1 LKIFPFGLS
10 LSKSSE
16 TLQQAQGERS
26 LHSRLNW
33 PSWAGWLIVFAAF
46 LMGIGTDAIG
56 SASNTV
62 NILAPP
68 LLLLMLWNVA
78 VYVFIAVNAVSKSRH
93 FKLPKLEQTEAIAL
107 ARGTTV
113 MHWAAAALALGALL
127 AMYWRGLVF
136 DYQALWQSTFL
147 SASSAHTL
155 ISTVLSPAAWLGSFF
170 GGLALPDLVSFEQLR
185 APAMNAGHVG
195 ENAGR
200 WIHWYAITV
209 FLVVLLPRCLLAL
222 WANRQATALQSALAA
237 KIASSAAV
245 QISTTNNPSAI
256 APTSYSS
263 VQTITLSL
271 VAHTNVGKTTLART
285 LLGRDIG
292 EVRDAEHVTHTAEKH
307 VLIEALHGQVLER
320 LELWDTPGFGDSE
333 LLAKRM
339 SQSGNPIGWFMSEV
353 WDRLQNRAFWY
364 SQRAVRHI
372 LDESD
377 VVLYLISASENPADV
392 AYLDA
397 ELKVLDLIGKPVVV
411 LLNQVG
417 ELKTPG
423 FVGAELQRWKVRVSQ
438 AKCVKDVLL
447 LDAFTRCWVQEGRL
461 LETVAQSLPNPL
473 SNRQAAFARLNTAWQ
488 QRNQLRFQASMSL
501 LAQRLYRAAGDK
513 EMISAAGWSSKLKEA
528 GVALGKAMGLSDGD
542 NTPKALAMKALSKRL
557 DTDILSN
564 MDALIALHYL
574 DGHASGA
581 VLNRLA
587 GHYAVQAPKSEGKA
601 ALWGGVVTGALMGLK
616 ADILSG
622 GLTLG
627 GGMLAGG
634 VLGAL
639 GGAGLARS
647 YNYVKGLDIATL
659 AWTPD
664 VLDDLTRSAL
674 LGYLAV
680 AHFGRGRGEWTEVQ
694 PPAFWV
700 ERIEAAL
707 APQWDKLHAVW
718 HKTSVSMTD
727 TKPADFQA
735 ELQTILLQ
743 TSQAVLESLYP
754 DTGPSQ

>member
-1 LKIFPFGLS
+1 MTFWQSALKF
-10 LSKSSE
+10 
-16 TLQQAQGERS
+16 
-26 LHSRLNW
+26 
-33 PSWAGWLIVFAAF
+33 PSWAGWLVVVGAF
-46 LMGIGTDAIG
+46 LLGIATDAVG
-56 SASNTV
+56 STSHTV

-68 LLLLMLWNVA
+68 LLLLMLWNAA
-78 VYVFIAVNAVSKSRH
+78 VYALITVNALSKSRH
-93 FKLPKLEQTEAIAL
+93 FKLPKLEQTEVIAL

-113 MHWAAAALALGALL
+113 MHGAAAALALGALL

-136 DYQALWQSTFL
+136 DYQAQWQSTFL
-147 SASSAHTL
+147 SAAFAHQL
-155 ISTVLSPAAWLGSFF
+155 VSVVLTPAAWI
-170 GGLALPDLVSFEQLR
+170 GGFLQMAPLPNLAHFEQLR
-185 APAMNAGHVG
+185 APVGG
-195 ENAGR
+195 ENAA
-200 WIHWYAITV
+200 WWLHWYGITV

-222 WANRQATALQSALAA
+222 WSQRQAQKLLTAENALAA
-237 KIASSAAV
+237 SNVTAKASPAAHASAV
-245 QISTTNNPSAI
+245 DPSNY
-256 APTSYSS
+256 TS
-263 VQTITLSL
+263 VQTIALSL

-292 EVRDAEHVTHTAEKH
+292 EIRNAEHVTHTAEKH
-307 VLIEALHGQVLER
+307 VLVESLHGKVLER

-339 SQSGNPIGWFMSEV
+339 SQAGNPLGWFMSEV

-377 VVLYLISASENPADV
+377 VVLYLINASENPEDI

-411 LLNQVG
+411 LLNQVSEIQTP
-417 ELKTPG
+417 ELAE
-423 FVGAELQRWKVRVSQ
+423 AELLRWKARV
-438 AKCVKDVLL
+438 ATARCVKDVLL

-461 LETVAQSLPNPL
+461 LEAVAKSLP
-473 SNRQAAFARLNTAWQ
+473 NRQAAFARLNAAWQ
-488 QRNQLRFQASMSL
+488 QRNQQRFQTSMQV
-501 LAQRLYRAAGDK
+501 LAQRLVRAAQDFEAVK
-513 EMISAAGWSSKLKEA
+513 ETGL
-528 GVALGKAMGLSDGD
+528 LGKITNANAEKDAAMQR
-542 NTPKALAMKALSKRL
+542 LAQRL
-557 DTDILSN
+557 DTDVRSST
-564 MDALIALHYL
+564 DALIALHQL
-574 DGHASGA
+574 DGSASKT
-581 VLNRLA
+581 VLTRLSLLA
-587 GHYAVQAPKSEGKA
+587 EHVALKAPQSEGKA
-601 ALWGGVVTGALMGLK
+601 AIWGGVVTGALMGLK

-639 GGAGLARS
+639 GAAGLARG
-647 YNYVKGLDIATL
+647 YNQVKGIDTPTL
-659 AWTPD
+659 AWTPE

-707 APQWDKLHAVW
+707 APQWAKLHAVW
-718 HKTSVSMTD
+718 EKSSQTATTAAKAD
-727 TKPADFQA
+727 TQA
-735 ELQTILLQ
+735 ELQTILTQ
-743 TSQAVLESLYP
+743 TSQSVLESLYP
-754 DTGPSQ
+754 EAGQLA

>member
-1 LKIFPFGLS
+1 MKLSVLK
-10 LSKSSE
+10 
-16 TLQQAQGERS
+16 
-26 LHSRLNW
+26 W
-33 PSWAGWLIVFAAF
+33 PAWVGWLLVLAAF
-46 LMGIGTDAIG
+46 LLGIGTDAVG
-56 SASNTV
+56 SASRTV

-68 LLLLMLWNVA
+68 LLLLMLWNMS
-78 VYVFIAVNAVSKSRH
+78 VYVFIAANLLSQSRY
-93 FKLPKLEQTEAIAL
+93 FKLPKLDATQAIAL

-113 MHWAAAALALGALL
+113 MHCAAAALALGALL

-136 DYQALWQSTFL
+136 DYQAMWQSTFL
-147 SASSAHTL
+147 STQSAHQL
-155 ISTVLSPAAWLGSFF
+155 VRIVLAPAAWLGGFF
-170 GGLALPDLVSFEQLR
+170 GGTTIPDLVSFEQLR
-185 APAMNAGHVG
+185 APSSSG

-222 WANRQATALQSALAA
+222 WSYRQVMTLHLTSKNGAEKTAIKKPNTTSNLQFEQ
-237 KIASSAAV
+237 KTYAS
-245 QISTTNNPSAI
+245 I
-256 APTSYSS
+256 
-263 VQTITLSL
+263 QTIALSL

-292 EVRDAEHVTHTAEKH
+292 EVRDAEHVTHTAERH
-307 VLIEALHGQVLER
+307 VLVDSEYQGVLER

-339 SQSGNPIGWFMSEV
+339 SQSGNPIGWFLSEV

-372 LDESD
+372 LNESD
-377 VVLYLISASENPADV
+377 VVLYLVNASENPSDI

-411 LLNQVG
+411 LLNQLADQNGVPTAPEFAET
-417 ELKTPG
+417 EL
-423 FVGAELQRWKVRVSQ
+423 LRWKVRVSK
-438 AKCVKDVLL
+438 AKSVKDVLL

-461 LETVAQSLPNPL
+461 LEAVARSLPKK
-473 SNRQAAFARLNTAWQ
+473 QAEFARLNAAWQ
-488 QRNQLRFQASMSL
+488 QRNQTRFQAAMIL
-501 LAQRLYRAAGDK
+501 LAQRLSRAAFDK
-513 EMISAAGWSSKLKEA
+513 EIVNEVGWSSKFKEA

-542 NTPKALAMKALSKRL
+542 NTPKAMAMKALSKRL
-557 DTDILSN
+557 DTDIRSN
-564 MDALIALHYL
+564 TDALIALHHL
-574 DGHASGA
+574 DGHASSA
-581 VLNRLA
+581 VLTRLA
-587 GHYAVQAPKSEGKA
+587 EHYAVQAPKSEGKA
-601 ALWGGVVTGALMGLK
+601 ALWGGVVTGALVGLK
-616 ADILSG
+616 ADILTG

-639 GGAGLARS
+639 GGAGLARG
-647 YNYVKGLDIATL
+647 YNQVKGIETPTI
-659 AWTPD
+659 AWTPE

-680 AHFGRGRGEWTEVQ
+680 AHFGRGRGEWIHTE
-694 PPAFWV
+694 PPAFWL

-707 APQWDKLHAVW
+707 APQWGKLHAVW
-718 HKTSVSMTD
+718 ASVREST
-727 TKPADFQA
+727 PQQSQA
-735 ELQTILLQ
+735 TLQTIMLE

-754 DTGPSQ
+754 NVVALK

>member
-1 LKIFPFGLS
+1 

-16 TLQQAQGERS
+16 ALRQAQGVRGMPAW
-26 LHSRLNW
+26 L
-33 PSWAGWLIVFAAF
+33 GWLVVLVAF
-46 LMGIGTDAIG
+46 LLGIGTDAVG
-56 SASNTV
+56 SASHTV

-78 VYVFIAVNAVSKSRH
+78 VYALIAANALSKSRH
-93 FKLPKLEQTEAIAL
+93 FKLPKLKQTEAIAL

-147 SASSAHTL
+147 SASSAHQL
-155 ISTVLSPAAWLGSFF
+155 IHAVLSPAVWLSHVVGGSAF
-170 GGLALPDLVSFEQLR
+170 PDLASFQQLR
-185 APAMNAGHVG
+185 APASQG
-195 ENAGR
+195 ENAAR

-222 WANRQATALQSALAA
+222 WSYRKAQKLVLTSVETTKRPQVSSATA
-237 KIASSAAV
+237 
-245 QISTTNNPSAI
+245 AI
-256 APTSYSS
+256 QKTYADT
-263 VQTITLSL
+263 QTIALSL

-292 EVRDAEHVTHTAEKH
+292 EVRDAEHVTHTAERH
-307 VLIEALHGQVLER
+307 VLVEAEHQSTLER

-339 SQSGNPIGWFMSEV
+339 AQAGNPIGWFLAEV

-364 SQRAVRHI
+364 SQRAVRHV

-377 VVLYLISASENPADV
+377 VVLYLINASENPTDI

-397 ELKVLDLIGKPVVV
+397 ELKVMDLIGKPVVV

-417 ELKTPG
+417 ELKTPELAE
-423 FVGAELQRWKVRVSQ
+423 AELQRWKVRVST

-461 LETVAQSLPNPL
+461 LEAVAQSLPK
-473 SNRQAAFARLNTAWQ
+473 RQPTFARLNAAWQ
-488 QRNQLRFQASMSL
+488 QRNQQRFEASMSL
-501 LAQRLYRAAGDK
+501 LAQRLCRAAGDK
-513 EMISAAGWSSKLKEA
+513 EVVSEAGWSSKLKEA

-542 NTPKALAMKALSKRL
+542 NTPKALGMKALSKRL
-557 DTDILSN
+557 DADIRSN
-564 MDALIALHYL
+564 MDVLIALHHL
-574 DGHASGA
+574 DGRAGNM
-581 VLNRLA
+581 VLTRLA
-587 GHYAVQAPKSEGKA
+587 EHYAVQSPQSEGKA

-639 GGAGLARS
+639 GGAGLARG
-647 YNYVKGLDIATL
+647 YNQVKGIETPTL
-659 AWTPD
+659 AWTPQ

-680 AHFGRGRGEWTEVQ
+680 AHFGRGRGEWTDIQ

-707 APQWDKLHAVW
+707 APQWGKLHAVW
-718 HKTSVSMTD
+718 EKSAAAAT
-727 TKPADFQA
+727 ADPQA

-754 DTGPSQ
+754 DAGQLA

>member
-1 LKIFPFGLS
+1 MTFWQSALK
-10 LSKSSE
+10 
-16 TLQQAQGERS
+16 
-26 LHSRLNW
+26 W
-33 PSWAGWLIVFAAF
+33 PSWLGWLVVVAAF
-46 LMGIGTDAIG
+46 LLGIGTDAIG
-56 SASNTV
+56 SASRTV

-68 LLLLMLWNVA
+68 LLLLMLWNMA
-78 VYVFIAVNAVSKSRH
+78 VYALITANALSKSRH
-93 FKLPKLEQTEAIAL
+93 FKLPKLDQTEAIAL

-147 SASSAHTL
+147 TAQSAHQM
-155 ISTVLSPAAWLGSFF
+155 IHFVLTPAAWLGGLF
-170 GGLALPDLVSFEQLR
+170 GGMPFPDLASFEQLR
-185 APAMNAGHVG
+185 APASQG

-222 WANRQATALQSALAA
+222 WSHRQAKQLQLKGVKDAAAHITTKKPQAVPILQTAQNADP
-237 KIASSAAV
+237 K
-245 QISTTNNPSAI
+245 T
-256 APTSYSS
+256 YSS
-263 VQTITLSL
+263 IQTIALSL

-292 EVRDAEHVTHTAEKH
+292 EVRDAEHVTHTAERH
-307 VLIEALHGQVLER
+307 VLVEAPHLNVLER

-339 SQSGNPIGWFMSEV
+339 AQAGNPIGWFMSEV

-377 VVLYLISASENPADV
+377 VVLYLINASENPDYV

-417 ELKTPG
+417 DITTPEL
-423 FVGAELQRWKVRVSQ
+423 AEAGLQRWKARVAK

-447 LDAFTRCWVQEGRL
+447 LDAFTRCWVQEVRL
-461 LETVAQSLPNPL
+461 LEAVAKSLPN
-473 SNRQAAFARLNTAWQ
+473 QQTAFARLNTAWQ
-488 QRNQLRFQASMSL
+488 QRNQQRFQVSMNL
-501 LAQRLYRAAGDK
+501 LAQRLCRAARDK
-513 EMISAAGWSSKLKEA
+513 ESVNEAGWSSKFKEA
-528 GVALGKAMGLSDGD
+528 GVVLGKAMGLSDGD

-557 DTDILSN
+557 DADIRSN
-564 MDALIALHYL
+564 MDALIALHHL
-574 DGHASGA
+574 DGRACNA
-581 VLNRLA
+581 VLTRLA
-587 GHYAVQAPKSEGKA
+587 EHYAVQSPQSEGKA

-639 GGAGLARS
+639 GGAGLARG
-647 YNYVKGLDIATL
+647 YNQVKGIETPTL
-659 AWTPD
+659 AWTPE
-664 VLDDLTRSAL
+664 VLDDLIRSSL

-680 AHFGRGRGEWTEVQ
+680 AHFGRGRGEWTQTE

-707 APQWDKLHAVW
+707 APQWAKLHAIW
-718 HKTSVSMTD
+718 EKAGSASSND
-727 TKPADFQA
+727 TLSASPMDSQA
-735 ELQTILLQ
+735 ELQTILVQ
-743 TSQAVLESLYP
+743 TSQAVLHSLYP
-754 DTGPSQ
+754 ESGSQA

>member
-1 LKIFPFGLS
+1 MKLSTLKLS
-10 LSKSSE
+10 ALE
-16 TLQQAQGERS
+16 
-26 LHSRLNW
+26 W
-33 PSWAGWLIVFAAF
+33 PLWMSWLVVLAAF
-46 LMGIGTDAIG
+46 LLGIGTDAIG

-78 VYVFIAVNAVSKSRH
+78 VYVFIAVNSLSKSRH
-93 FKLPKLEQTEAIAL
+93 FKLPKLDAAEAIAL

-147 SASSAHTL
+147 SAQSAHQL
-155 ISTVLSPAAWLGSFF
+155 VRTVLSPAAWLAGWF
-170 GGLALPDLVSFEQLR
+170 GGSSFPDLASFEQLR
-185 APAMNAGHVG
+185 APANQG

-200 WIHWYAITV
+200 WIHWYAITI
-209 FLVVLLPRCLLAL
+209 FLVVLLPRSLLAL
-222 WANRQATALQSALAA
+222 WSYRHVKHLQLVSKNTAEKAAIKKPSVASNLQIEQKTYA
-237 KIASSAAV
+237 
-245 QISTTNNPSAI
+245 
-256 APTSYSS
+256 S
-263 VQTITLSL
+263 VQTIALSL

-292 EVRDAEHVTHTAEKH
+292 EVRDAEHVTHTAERY
-307 VLIEALHGQVLER
+307 VLVESEHQGVLER

-333 LLAKRM
+333 LMAKRM
-339 SQSGNPIGWFMSEV
+339 SQAGNPIGWFLSEV

-364 SQRAVRHI
+364 SQRAVRHM

-377 VVLYLISASENPADV
+377 VVLYLVNASENPAEV

-397 ELKVLDLIGKPVVV
+397 ELKVLDLIGKPVLV
-411 LLNQVG
+411 LLNQFADHNGVPT
-417 ELKTPG
+417 TPE
-423 FVGAELQRWKVRVSQ
+423 FAEAELQHWKARVSK
-438 AKCVKDVLL
+438 AKSVKDVLL

-461 LETVAQSLPNPL
+461 LEAVARSLPKK
-473 SNRQAAFARLNTAWQ
+473 QAELARLNAAWQ
-488 QRNQLRFQASMSL
+488 QRNQTRFKASMIL
-501 LAQRLYRAAGDK
+501 LAQRLSRAAFDK
-513 EMISAAGWSSKLKEA
+513 ETVNEVGWSSKFKEA

-542 NTPKALAMKALSKRL
+542 NTPKALAMKALSQRL
-557 DTDILSN
+557 DADIRSN
-564 MDALIALHYL
+564 MDALIALHQL
-574 DGHASGA
+574 DGHASSA
-581 VLNRLA
+581 VLTRLA
-587 GHYAVQAPKSEGKA
+587 EHYAVQTPQSEGKA
-601 ALWGGVVTGALMGLK
+601 ALWGGVVTGALVGLK

-639 GGAGLARS
+639 GGAGLARG
-647 YNYVKGLDIATL
+647 YNLVRGIETPTL
-659 AWTPD
+659 AWTSE

-680 AHFGRGRGEWTEVQ
+680 AHFGRGRGEWTQTE

-700 ERIEAAL
+700 ARIEAAL
-707 APQWDKLHAVW
+707 APQWGKLHTLWASAAES
-718 HKTSVSMTD
+718 TPQQS
-727 TKPADFQA
+727 QA
-735 ELQTILLQ
+735 ELQTILLE
-743 TSQAVLESLYP
+743 TSQAVLTSLYP
-754 DTGPSQ
+754 NAGTLK